1 MEHLLQDAKTW
12 ITLAFLLFIGLSF
25 KFLGPKAGVALDE
38 RSKKI
43 AADLIEAERLKKE
56 AEEIL
61 AAAKK
66 QAKDSENTAHEILE
80 RARFEVKQIAD
91 ESEKELEREIA
102 RKMQMAEDK
111 IARAKESAIESVK
124 KQAIEAALDA
134 ATTSIKA
141 KLATTGKEFA
151 NKAAAEVSSKVA

>member
-1 MEHLLQDAKTW
+1 MSEFLHDAHTW
-12 ITLAFLLFIGLSF
+12 VALAFALFVGLSY

-43 AADLIEAERLKKE
+43 AADLIEAEKLKKE

-61 AAAKK
+61 ASAKK
-66 QAKDSENTAHEILE
+66 QAKESENTAHEILE

-111 IARAKESAIESVK
+111 IARAKEAAIESVK

-134 ATTSIKA
+134 ATTSIKSQ
-141 KLATTGKEFA
+141 LANKGKEFA